1 MVSPAHKEEMMK
13 KCIMPRRSHWGN
25 LEESCNDVATHY
37 AWLPNNFDGRH
48 PSNICDKHATEIRSF
63 SRSFYIKIVPI
74 KEIN

>member
-13 KCIMPRRSHWGN
+13 KCIGN

-37 AWLPNNFDGRH
+37 AWLPNNFDGRQRIK
-48 PSNICDKHATEIRSF
+48 PSTICDKHATEIRSF